1 MIICFQGVE
10 ALNFKV
16 KEMCYCALM
25 ACMMAIFSQIKI
37 DLPGYVPI
45 TLQTFMVCLI
55 ALIAP
60 CKVAVS
66 ACVVYLLMGVVGLP
80 VFAGFQGGMGSLL
93 GYSGGYI
100 FSFPIMVYV
109 ISKLKTRVPIG
120 LACIIGSVICYFI
133 GTLWFMFV
141 TKMNLSASLMMCVV
155 PFIPG
160 DLIKIVLAY
169 CLSKKIKVKL

>member
-1 MIICFQGVE
+1 
-10 ALNFKV
+10 
-16 KEMCYCALM
+16 M

-66 ACVVYLLMGVVGLP
+66 ACV
-80 VFAGFQGGMGSLL
+80 LL

-169 CLSKKIKVKL
+169 CLSKKNKSKALNDVELSSI

>member
-1 MIICFQGVE
+1 M
-10 ALNFKV
+10 NFKT

-37 DLPGYVPI
+37 DLLGYVPI

-66 ACVVYLLMGVVGLP
+66 ACVVYLLMGAVGLP
-80 VFAGFQGGMGSLL
+80 VLLDFKVVWIAL

-109 ISKLKTRVPIG
+109 IS
-120 LACIIGSVICYFI
+120 
-133 GTLWFMFV
+133 
-141 TKMNLSASLMMCVV
+141 N
-155 PFIPG
+155 
-160 DLIKIVLAY
+160 
-169 CLSKKIKVKL
+169 

>member
-1 MIICFQGVE
+1 MIVCFQGVKT
-10 ALNFKV
+10 LNFKT

-45 TLQTFMVCLI
+45 
-55 ALIAP
+55 
-60 CKVAVS
+60 
-66 ACVVYLLMGVVGLP
+66 
-80 VFAGFQGGMGSLL
+80 L

>member
-1 MIICFQGVE
+1 
-10 ALNFKV
+10 
-16 KEMCYCALM
+16 M

-66 ACVVYLLMGVVGLP
+66 ACVVYLLMGAVGLP

-100 FSFPIMVYV
+100 FAFPIMVYV
-109 ISKLKTRVPIG
+109 ISKL
-120 LACIIGSVICYFI
+120 
-133 GTLWFMFV
+133 
-141 TKMNLSASLMMCVV
+141 
-155 PFIPG
+155 
-160 DLIKIVLAY
+160 
-169 CLSKKIKVKL
+169 

>member
-1 MIICFQGVE
+1 
-10 ALNFKV
+10 
-16 KEMCYCALM
+16 M

-66 ACVVYLLMGVVGLP
+66 ACVVYLLMGAIGLP

-109 ISKLKTRVPIG
+109 ISKLKTRVPIV
-120 LACIIGSVICYFI
+120 LACIIGSVIYVCDEDEFKCFFNDVCCSFYTWRSYKNSI
-133 GTLWFMFV
+133 
-141 TKMNLSASLMMCVV
+141 SLL
-155 PFIPG
+155 F
-160 DLIKIVLAY
+160 K
-169 CLSKKIKVKL
+169 

>member
-1 MIICFQGVE
+1 
-10 ALNFKV
+10 
-16 KEMCYCALM
+16 M

-66 ACVVYLLMGVVGLP
+66 ACVVYLLMGAVGLP

-120 LACIIGSVICYFI
+120 LACIIGSCDEDEFKCIFNDVCCSFYTWRSYKNSI
-133 GTLWFMFV
+133 
-141 TKMNLSASLMMCVV
+141 SLL
-155 PFIPG
+155 F
-160 DLIKIVLAY
+160 K
-169 CLSKKIKVKL
+169 